1 MIFKAKIASSQV
13 LQSKKGSY
21 RTYTSPYYFEFGKTK
36 IKFPKEISGKTHPL
50 FRPEN
55 IIYDND
61 KYTLIELSKE
71 DDEWTKDSKFQ
82 VKFSNGLKVNLV
94 MNNWNFWKLKL
105 MHKKTWVQK
114 NSDFLIKESIR
125 VLIAGFV
132 GFLIGLKGCK

>member
-13 LQSKKGSY
+13 FQSKNGSY

-36 IKFPKEISGKTHPL
+36 IKFPKEIPGKTHPL
-50 FRPEN
+50 LRPEN

-105 MHKKTWVQK
+105 LHKKTWIQQ

-125 VLIAGFV
+125 VLIAGIV